1 MKYEISEEI
10 AHINGQPKKL
20 IIFLHGYIDSDSSID
35 KRLAE
40 FIENLDD
47 VAIHI
52 PQAPLQCEIH
62 EDKRQWY
69 SMHRFDPNDDRK
81 FVDTMEEC
89 AAFYDLM
96 GDGFNEAS
104 IYLNPYIDQCLN
116 EYQLEDKDLYICGFS
131 QGAMLAIYTS
141 LMRENKIGGCV
152 SFSGIIAPHSY
163 LLKNYNSTPD
173 MFLIHGNTDNLV
185 RYEALEFTKKHLEE
199 IGCKVSTYTV
209 DKGMHSITDDGIHQA
224 VKFIKQSFIKKAVV

>member
-81 FVDTMEEC
+81 IVDTMEEC
-89 AAFYDLM
+89 AAFYERM
-96 GDGFNEAS
+96 GDGFNEAAM
-104 IYLNPYIDQCLN
+104 YLNPYIDQCLN
-116 EYQLEDKDLYICGFS
+116 EYQLEEKDLYLCGFS
-131 QGAMLAIYTS
+131 QGAMLAIYAS
-141 LMRENKIGGCV
+141 LMRENKIAGCI

-163 LLKNYNSTPD
+163 LLKNHNSTPD
-173 MFLIHGNTDNLV
+173 MFLIHGNKDNLV
-185 RYEALEFTKKHLEE
+185 RYESLEFSKKHLEE

-209 DKGMHSITDDGIHQA
+209 DKGMHCITDDGISQA
-224 VKFIKQSFIKKAVV
+224 VEFIKQSLIKKAVV